1 MVIPQYA
8 GDLIWPFSLS
18 AELEDALDDTLCLLV
33 RYESL
38 AVIVPLA
45 VAIGRLTA

>member
-8 GDLIWPFSLS
+8 GDLIWPFSLG
-18 AELEDALDDTLCLLV
+18 AELEDALDDTLCFLV
-33 RYESL
+33 GYEPL

-45 VAIGRLTA
+45 VAVGRLAA